1 MENLISEGKLVTLE
15 NCTAA
20 SNISAGRMV
29 GVATGASM
37 VYTFANETTG
47 MESTGGAHGMRFIGI
62 LDDDVSAGQCPVT
75 VWTEG
80 VFDLQL
86 QSAISTAALIGRPVW
101 GAVSGTGNLVTTLGT
116 TTGSYPIGSVV
127 GLTNGTS
134 GEYVRVKIKPGA
146 FRWGSWNSVTGL
158 TNGSHFPATI

>member
-1 MENLISEGKLVTLE
+1 MENLISEGKLVTLDG
-15 NCTAA
+15 CTAA
-20 SNISAGRMV
+20 SNIAAGRMV
-29 GVATGASM
+29 AVDTGASM
-37 VYTFANETTG
+37 LYTFTSEVAGLTG
-47 MESTGGAHGMRFIGI
+47 TGGAHGMRFIGV

-80 VFDLQL
+80 VFEFTL
-86 QSAISTAALIGRPVW
+86 QSGITTAALIGRPVW

-134 GEYVRVKIKPGA
+134 GQTVRVKIMPGA
-146 FRWGSWNSVTGL
+146 FRWGSWNSLTG
-158 TNGSHFPATI
+158 TEFGNKFPA